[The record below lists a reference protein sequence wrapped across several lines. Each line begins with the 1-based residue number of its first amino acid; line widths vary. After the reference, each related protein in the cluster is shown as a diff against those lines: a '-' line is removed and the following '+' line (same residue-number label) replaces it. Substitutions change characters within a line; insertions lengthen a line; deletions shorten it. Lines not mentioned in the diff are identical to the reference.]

1 MGFNST
7 NNDSSLFTKFQDF
20 FVIYILGYVDNKLI
34 TSNSFSTINQ
44 LISMLHNHFSL
55 KDLGSLHYFLL
66 SRFSWNRNDNIHLSQ
81 IKYIH
86 NMLHETKMLGSNP
99 QLTLMV
105 YSLRLTLM
113 VSSLL
118 LTHDDT
124 IVVIDPTFYHSI
136 IGTQ

>member
-1 MGFNST
+1 
-7 NNDSSLFTKFQDF
+7 
-20 FVIYILGYVDNKLI
+20 
-34 TSNSFSTINQ
+34 
-44 LISMLHNHFSL
+44 
-55 KDLGSLHYFLL
+55 
-66 SRFSWNRNDNIHLSQ
+66 
-81 IKYIH
+81 
-86 NMLHETKMLGSNP
+86 MLHETKMLGSNP